1 MLMISQNAISIYTL
15 TSNVKGWWNSYC
27 YISSIKAINV
37 GVRMK
42 RYDGCQKEFVRR
54 NEWWDIIE
62 KALDAESILGSA
74 PAPAFENFS
83 RGFLLLAEFRN
94 LGFGVMPRNFS
105 ILGAIKERVSYR
117 TIMKFMHHDIIL
129 LWNCVNKYIYNWTLP
144 SSSLC
149 KGAILKC
156 KMGL

>member
-1 MLMISQNAISIYTL
+1 M
-15 TSNVKGWWNSYC
+15 KWWWNSYC

-54 NEWWDIIE
+54 SEWWDTIE

-74 PAPAFENFS
+74 PAPALENFS
-83 RGFLLLAEFRN
+83 RGFRLLAVCRN

-105 ILGAIKERVSYR
+105 ILGAIKERISFR
-117 TIMKFMHHDIIL
+117 TIMKFMHHDIRYYFQIVL
-129 LWNCVNKYIYNWTLP
+129 IHQFLIKHYLAHHCVKVQYLNAKSVCKLTLP
-144 SSSLC
+144 YVL
-149 KGAILKC
+149 
-156 KMGL
+156 

>member
-1 MLMISQNAISIYTL
+1 MYIFDRNIGIFHNVNEWCKYMLMISQNAISIYTL
-15 TSNVKGWWNSYC
+15 TSNMKGWWNFYC

-37 GVRMK
+37 GVRMR

-54 NEWWDIIE
+54 NEWWDTIE

-83 RGFLLLAEFRN
+83 RGFRLLAVFRN

-105 ILGAIKERVSYR
+105 ILGAIKER
-117 TIMKFMHHDIIL
+117 IL
-129 LWNCVNKYIYNWTLP
+129 F
-144 SSSLC
+144 
-149 KGAILKC
+149 
-156 KMGL
+156 